1 MIIHMKKY
9 TLRLLAFSLF
19 LTLMVSVCYIPISQA
34 ASLEDAINEQ
44 NTIED
49 KLSDL
54 LTEKKE
60 LNDQI
65 SSSLDEI
72 SKIQEEKNKS
82 MTEMDKILAQMDE
95 IYAEMTTLDNTIA
108 NTEKEYKEKEQLLYE
123 RATVMYQYS
132 EYSVFELLLDSDNLL
147 EFVSRTSYYNDMVE
161 TDNQLMQDL
170 VVMKFDL
177 IQKKVV
183 QQNVYTNKEALLAEK
198 QAIYEKIKN
207 NEEIVQADYQQ
218 SYEAFTS
225 LMAEEDKLEET
236 AKTIAADVKKLQDE
250 EEARK
255 KAAANNGSGSSSG
268 NTTPA
273 NLNWQLSNMLWPA
286 QKGTYISSYY
296 GNRMHPIYHVM
307 RFHNGIDIPAPGGSN
322 ILAAA
327 DGKVITASYNSGYG
341 NYVVVYHGNGYSTL
355 YAHSS
360 KLLVSVGQKVSRGD
374 VIALVGTTGSST
386 GNHLHFEVLIDGSS
400 RDPLNYLV
408 R

>member
-1 MIIHMKKY
+1 MKKY
-9 TLRLLAFSLF
+9 TLRIFAISLF
-19 LTLMVSVCYIPISQA
+19 ITMMVTVFYIPFAQA
-34 ASLEDAINEQ
+34 SSLEDAIDQQ
-44 NTIED
+44 NSVES
-49 KLSDL
+49 KLTDL
-54 LTEKKE
+54 LTDKKE

-65 SSSLDEI
+65 SDSLDEI
-72 SKIQEEKNKS
+72 SKIQTEKEKS
-82 MTEMDKILAQMDE
+82 MSEMDQPLAQMDE
-95 IYAEMTTLDNTIA
+95 IYDAMTNLDNTIS
-108 NTEKEYKEKEQLLYE
+108 NTEAEYKAKEDLLYE

-161 TDNQLMQDL
+161 TDKQLMQDL
-170 VVMKFDL
+170 VVIKFDL
-177 IQKKVV
+177 VQKKVV
-183 QQNVYTNKEALLAEK
+183 QQNIYANKEALLAEK
-198 QAIYEKIKN
+198 EAMYKKIQN
-207 NEEIVQADYQQ
+207 NEAIIQADYQQ
-218 SYEAFTS
+218 SYEAFTA
-225 LMAEEDKLEET
+225 LMIEEDKLEGT
-236 AKTIAADVKKLQDE
+236 AKSIEAEVKKLQDE

-255 KAAANNGSGSSSG
+255 KAAANTNSGSSSS
-268 NTTPA
+268 NNSTPA
-273 NLNWQLSNMLWPA
+273 NLDWQLSNMLWPA

-327 DGKVITASYNSGYG
+327 GGKVITASYNSGYG
-341 NYVVVYHGNGYSTL
+341 NYVVIYHGNGYSTL

-360 KLLVSVGQKVSRGD
+360 KILVSVGQTVSRGD

-400 RDPLNYLV
+400 RNPLNYLV

>member
-1 MIIHMKKY
+1 MKKY
-9 TLRLLAFSLF
+9 TLRIFAISLF
-19 LTLMVSVCYIPISQA
+19 ITMMVTVFYIPFAQA
-34 ASLEDAINEQ
+34 SSLEDAIDQQ
-44 NTIED
+44 NSVES
-49 KLSDL
+49 KLTDL
-54 LTEKKE
+54 LTDKKE

-65 SSSLDEI
+65 SDSLDEI
-72 SKIQEEKNKS
+72 SKIQTEKEKS
-82 MTEMDKILAQMDE
+82 MSEMDQLLAQMDE
-95 IYAEMTTLDNTIA
+95 IYDAMTNLDNTIS
-108 NTEKEYKEKEQLLYE
+108 NTEAEYKAKEDLLYE

-161 TDNQLMQDL
+161 TDKQLMQDL
-170 VVMKFDL
+170 VVIKFDL
-177 IQKKVV
+177 VQKKVV
-183 QQNVYTNKEALLAEK
+183 QQNIYANKEALLAEK
-198 QAIYEKIKN
+198 EAMYKKIQN
-207 NEEIVQADYQQ
+207 NEAIIQADYQQ
-218 SYEAFTS
+218 SYEAFTA
-225 LMAEEDKLEET
+225 LMIEEDKLEGT
-236 AKTIAADVKKLQDE
+236 AKSIEAEVKKLQDE

-255 KAAANNGSGSSSG
+255 KAAANTNSGSSSS
-268 NTTPA
+268 NNSTPA
-273 NLNWQLSNMLWPA
+273 NLDWQLSNMLWPA

-327 DGKVITASYNSGYG
+327 GGKVITASYNSGYG
-341 NYVVVYHGNGYSTL
+341 NYVVIYHGNGYSTL

-360 KLLVSVGQKVSRGD
+360 KILVSVGQTVSRGD

-400 RDPLNYLV
+400 RNPLNYLV